1 MRYLF
6 ALISCLALLGMSAAA
21 WAEIRG
27 GDRREVR
34 DMLYQPCYLRIHV
47 PTDAEVKPFLE
58 ISPTG
63 YSWDRLVG
71 QAEEKAQRKGKPSGV
86 YFAFRP
92 NDVVKWGKPEYDKGT
107 ITVWF
112 QGTRD
117 ELKVIFV
124 QINTLDD
131 FKKAF
136 DHVFARMP
144 LQDEHPDWPAEVRSA
159 IAQRRVIQGMTKQ
172 QAACV
177 IGAPLKVETVAEGGV
192 AMEVWHPLQ
201 DTKDH
206 RTPST
211 GLPATLKFADG
222 KLQVIE

>member
-6 ALISCLALLGMSAAA
+6 TLITCVVLMGMSSAA
-21 WAEIRG
+21 WAEVRG
-27 GDRREVR
+27 HDRREVT
-34 DMLYQPCYLRIHV
+34 DMLYSPCYLRIHV
-47 PTDAEVKPFLE
+47 PTNDAVDPFIE

-63 YSWDRLVG
+63 FSWDRLVG
-71 QAEEKAQRKGKPSGV
+71 QAEQKAQRKGKASGV

-92 NDVVKWGKPEYDKGT
+92 NDMVRWGKTSFDKDK

-117 ELKVIFV
+117 ELKVIFI
-124 QINTLDD
+124 QIETLDD
-131 FKKAF
+131 FKKAY
-136 DHVFARMP
+136 DHVFARIP
-144 LQDEHPDWPAEVRSA
+144 LQDEHPDWPADVKSA
-159 IAQRRVIQGMTKQ
+159 IAERRLIQGMTKQ

-177 IGAPLKVETVAEGGV
+177 VGVPLKVETVAEGGV
-192 AMEVWHPLQ
+192 AMEVWYPRQ
-201 DTKDH
+201 DTADR
-206 RTPST
+206 RTPQT